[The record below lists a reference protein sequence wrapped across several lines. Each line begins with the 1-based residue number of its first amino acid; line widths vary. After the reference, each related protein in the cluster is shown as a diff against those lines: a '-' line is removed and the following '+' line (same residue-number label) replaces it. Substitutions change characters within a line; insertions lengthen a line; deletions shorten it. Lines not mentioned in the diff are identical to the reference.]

1 MSVKLNK
8 IIQSIE
14 TVAPEKLAE
23 DWDNV
28 GLQVGS
34 RQQSIS
40 RILLTLD
47 ITAEVVK
54 EAVAKKVDL
63 IMAHHPFIFCGLK
76 TLSSDFEKGQLI
88 EQLIKNDIAVYVA
101 HTNLDKAETGLNCY
115 LAELLGLENI
125 RTLEPS
131 NPITYYKVV
140 VFTPVEVTEK
150 IIEVMGKNRAGAIGD
165 YDFCTY
171 RSSGIGTFRPLAGSK
186 PYIGTTDAL
195 TSIPEDRIEAII
207 PAQELKNLIT
217 QLKKN
222 HPYEEMAYDVFPL
235 ENGRLINE
243 NGLGKIG
250 TLKEPI
256 DAAGFI
262 GTVKDKFGLISLRG
276 AGNTPET
283 VRRVAICSGAGAD
296 MIGLAKAKR
305 ADVLITGDL
314 KHHDGQRALEN
325 NFWVLDAGH
334 YGTEKW
340 VVDCIRK
347 ILEADL
353 GESCPE
359 MIVAESSRDFIVNY

>member
-14 TVAPEKLAE
+14 AIAPEKLAE

-34 RQQSIS
+34 RQQLVNK
-40 RILLTLD
+40 ILLTLD
-47 ITAEVVK
+47 ISAEVVK
-54 EAVAKKVDL
+54 EAVTKKADL
-63 IMAHHPFIFCGLK
+63 IIAHHPFIFNGLK
-76 TLSSDFEKGQLI
+76 TLSSDWEKGQLI

-101 HTNLDKAETGLNCY
+101 HTNLDKAETGLNYY

-131 NPITYYKVV
+131 NPVTYYKLVV
-140 VFTPVEVTEK
+140 YTPMEATER
-150 IIEVMGKNRAGAIGD
+150 IIEVLGKNGAGAIGD
-165 YDFCTY
+165 YDYCTY
-171 RSSGIGTFRPLAGSK
+171 RSSGIGTFRPLAGSN
-186 PYIGTTDAL
+186 PFIGSLDKLESVA
-195 TSIPEDRIEAII
+195 EDRIEAIV
-207 PAQELKNLIT
+207 PVYELKNLIN

-222 HPYEEMAYDVFPL
+222 HPYEEMAYDVIPL

-250 TLKEPI
+250 VLKAPM

-262 GTVKDKFGLISLRG
+262 GAVKEKLGLITLRG
-276 AGNTPET
+276 AGNMPET
-283 VRRVAICSGAGAD
+283 IRRVAICSGAGAD

-314 KHHDGQRALEN
+314 KHHDGQRAQEN

-340 VVDCIRK
+340 VVDCFQK
-347 ILEADL
+347 ILKTDL
-353 GESCPE
+353 GENCLE
-359 MIVAESSRDFIVNY
+359 MMVAEASRDFIVNY

>member
-14 TVAPEKLAE
+14 AVAPEKLSE

-34 RQQSIS
+34 RQQVIN

-54 EAVAKKVDL
+54 EALAKKVDL
-63 IMAHHPFIFCGLK
+63 IIAHHPFIFNGLK
-76 TLSSDFEKGQLI
+76 TLSSDWEKGQLI

-101 HTNLDKAETGLNCY
+101 HTNLDKAEKGLNYY
-115 LAELLGLENI
+115 LSELLGLENI
-125 RTLEPS
+125 RTLEPA
-131 NPITYYKVV
+131 NPIAYYKVV
-140 VFTPVEVTEK
+140 VYAPLEATEK
-150 IIEVMGKNRAGAIGD
+150 IIEVLGKNGAGAIGD
-165 YDFCTY
+165 YDSCTY
-171 RSSGIGTFRPLAGSK
+171 RSSGIGTFRPLTGSN
-186 PYIGTTDAL
+186 PYIGDKNNMI
-195 TSIPEDRIEAII
+195 SIAEDRIEAII
-207 PAQELKNLIT
+207 PAQELKNLII
-217 QLKKN
+217 QLKKH
-222 HPYEEMAYDVFPL
+222 HPYEEMAYDVIPL

-250 TLKEPI
+250 MLKEPLVTE
-256 DAAGFI
+256 DFI
-262 GTVKDKFGLISLRG
+262 GMIKDKLGLTTLRG
-276 AGNTPET
+276 AGNIPET

-296 MIGLAKAKR
+296 LIGLAKAKR

-340 VVDCIRK
+340 VVNCIRK
-347 ILEADL
+347 ILQADL

-359 MIVAESSRDFIVNY
+359 MMVAEASRDFIVNY

>member
-14 TVAPEKLAE
+14 AVAPEKLAE

-34 RQQSIS
+34 RQQLVNK
-40 RILLTLD
+40 ILLTLD
-47 ITAEVVK
+47 ITAEVVS
-54 EAVAKKVDL
+54 EAVAKKTDL
-63 IMAHHPFIFCGLK
+63 IIAHHPFIFNGLK
-76 TLSSDFEKGQLI
+76 TLSSDWEKGQII
-88 EQLIKNDIAVYVA
+88 ELLIKNNIGVYVA
-101 HTNLDKAETGLNCY
+101 HTNMDKAKTGLNCY

-131 NPITYYKVV
+131 NPVTYYKLAVY
-140 VFTPVEVTEK
+140 TPVEATEK
-150 IIEVMGKNRAGAIGD
+150 IIEVLGKNGAGAIGD

-171 RSSGIGTFRPLAGSK
+171 RSSGTGTFRPLAGSN
-186 PYIGTTDAL
+186 PYIGRLDSL
-195 TSIPEDRIEAII
+195 TSVAEDRIEAIV
-207 PAQELKNLIT
+207 PAHELKNLII

-222 HPYEEMAYDVFPL
+222 HPYEEMAYDVIPL

-250 TLKEPI
+250 VLKEPI
-256 DAAGFI
+256 DADEFI
-262 GTVKDKFGLISLRG
+262 GEVKDKLGLVSLRG
-276 AGNTPET
+276 AGNMPDTI
-283 VRRVAICSGAGAD
+283 RRVAICSGAGAD

-340 VVDCIRK
+340 VVDCFQK
-347 ILEADL
+347 ILKADL
-353 GESCPE
+353 GENCPE
-359 MIVAESSRDFIVNY
+359 MMVAEASRDFIVNY

>member
-14 TVAPEKLAE
+14 AVAPEKLAE

-34 RQQSIS
+34 RQQLVNK
-40 RILLTLD
+40 ILLTLD
-47 ITAEVVK
+47 ITAEVVS
-54 EAVAKKVDL
+54 EAVAKKADL
-63 IMAHHPFIFCGLK
+63 IIAHHPFIFNGLK
-76 TLSSDFEKGQLI
+76 TLSSDWEKGQMI
-88 EQLIKNDIAVYVA
+88 ELLIKSDIAVYVA
-101 HTNLDKAETGLNCY
+101 HTNMDKAEAGLNCY
-115 LAELLGLENI
+115 LAELLGLESI

-131 NPITYYKVV
+131 NPINYYKLVV
-140 VFTPVEVTEK
+140 YTPVEATER
-150 IIEVMGKNRAGAIGD
+150 IIEVLGKNGAGAIGD

-171 RSSGIGTFRPLAGSK
+171 RSSGIGTFRPLAGSN
-186 PYIGTTDAL
+186 PYIGTTDTL
-195 TSIPEDRIEAII
+195 TSVAEERIEAIV
-207 PAQELKNLIT
+207 PAQELKNLII

-222 HPYEEMAYDVFPL
+222 HPYEEMAYDVIPL

-250 TLKEPI
+250 VLKEPMDADAFI
-256 DAAGFI
+256 DA
-262 GTVKDKFGLISLRG
+262 VKDRLGLTSLRG
-276 AGNTPET
+276 AGNRPDTI
-283 VRRVAICSGAGAD
+283 RRVAICSGAGAD

-340 VVDCIRK
+340 VVDCFRK
-347 ILEADL
+347 ILETDL
-353 GESCPE
+353 GETCPE
-359 MIVAESSRDFIVNY
+359 MMVAEASRDFILNY